1 MNLSPYLANKLARWM
16 AGQAMPTAPTSLFV
30 GLWNG
35 DPLAGGTEVGAT
47 ITGAAARIAV
57 AIVVPANDGIDN
69 LVEQSAETSFGLS
82 VSVTPVN
89 VTYTTLHDAVTAGNI
104 LAVRELDTP
113 KTIAQNDTVKFPL
126 GDLSFSFEKH
136 TP

>member
-1 MNLSPYLANKLARWM
+1 
-16 AGQAMPTAPTSLFV
+16 MPTAPTSLFV

-57 AIVVPANDGIDN
+57 AIVIPANDGIDN